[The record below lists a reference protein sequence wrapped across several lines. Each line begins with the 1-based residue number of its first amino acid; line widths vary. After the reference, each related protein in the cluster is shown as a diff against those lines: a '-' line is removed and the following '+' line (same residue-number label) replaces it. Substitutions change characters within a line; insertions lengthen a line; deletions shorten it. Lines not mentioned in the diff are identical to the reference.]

1 MSGGNGLG
9 RDHRDGQE
17 HEQHTDG
24 LDACHALAQY
34 EDRKVDA
41 GRWLEGGKNGG
52 DIETTAMSSEHEQGI
67 AQGIQDFCEH
77 HQRRRMRLHTRS
89 SEWPTLIHSP
99 GKSETHQSPPMK
111 RMHAGHRFRPNPIG
125 SGALPFPTLLVR
137 TS

>member
-67 AQGIQDFCEH
+67 AQGIQDSSEH
-77 HQRRRMRLHTRS
+77 HQGAECDCTPARLSGPRS
-89 SEWPTLIHSP
+89 S
-99 GKSETHQSPPMK
+99 THRVRAK
-111 RMHAGHRFRPNPIG
+111 RISHPR
-125 SGALPFPTLLVR
+125 
-137 TS
+137 